1 MILGLSS
8 GVTLA
13 WWIALAVGLAVALV
27 VAALLELLRRTVH
40 QIERGVD
47 DVLTMG
53 GRLAQNTWTIQLF
66 QTTNLHAR
74 ELFEELRRHT
84 RAERSDE

>member
-1 MILGLSS
+1 MTLALSS

-13 WWIALAVGLAVALV
+13 WWIALAAGLVVALV
-27 VAALLELLRRTVH
+27 VTALLELLRRTVH
-40 QIERGVD
+40 QINRGVD
-47 DVLTMG
+47 DILTMG

-66 QTTNLHAR
+66 QATNLHAG
-74 ELFEELRRHT
+74 ELYEELRRHT